1 MFVSDATIL
10 HADLDAF
17 YASVEQRDDPW
28 LRGRPVVVGGGVVLA
43 ASYEAKA
50 YGIKTA
56 MSGRAARALCPGLI
70 SVPPRMDAYTRASR
84 DVFAVFDRT
93 SPIVEGISID
103 EAFLDVGGLRRIAG
117 TPLEITTRLRRD
129 VAADGRC
136 TYVHATALKLLDA
149 EDFPSRLGL
158 LCEGLEAL
166 LDEWQPQQ
174 VAIETVFMDK
184 SATSALKLGH
194 ARGAALATVVRRRL
208 PISEYPPRVIK
219 QSLVGRGAA
228 DKQQVQ
234 HMVRTLLAIHAALE
248 ADEADAL
255 AAALCHAHSRTLNE
269 RYAVLTE
276 ATRRRSRTR
285 PRTAPVS
292 KR

>member
-1 MFVSDATIL
+1 MIRIL
-10 HADLDAF
+10 GIDPG
-17 YASVEQRDDPW
+17 SQRT
-28 LRGRPVVVGGGVVLA
+28 GVGV
-43 ASYEAKA
+43 
-50 YGIKTA
+50 I
-56 MSGRAARALCPGLI
+56 
-70 SVPPRMDAYTRASR
+70 
-84 DVFAVFDRT
+84 
-93 SPIVEGISID
+93 
-103 EAFLDVGGLRRIAG
+103 
-117 TPLEITTRLRRD
+117 D

-234 HMVRTLLAIHAALE
+234 HMVRLLLNIPE
-248 ADEADAL
+248 AKLQADAADAL
-255 AAALCHAHSRTLNE
+255 AVALTHAHMSATAQRTGI
-269 RYAVLTE
+269 
-276 ATRRRSRTR
+276 ATHQLRRRG
-285 PRTAPVS
+285 A
-292 KR
+292 